1 MEQFLGL
8 ISKVSVLLV
17 FIFTSV
23 IIGEFLGAKRRVI
36 LKDKELSND
45 PERFFLQIVQGLVF
59 SFLIVIEMLT
69 AFEGPNGIRY
79 DSRVV
84 LLNLSATYGP
94 VSGLVSV
101 VTAIIIRLRHR
112 AFYTVAISSLV
123 FIYLL
128 ELVFIYYKRKKGIK
142 SRYLWIYAMSF
153 LTNVFNG
160 VYITIVAGD
169 EWKSAIVPVITYIV
183 VFPIF
188 TVIAYSVMNYIKG
201 RDELLKELSERDV
214 ILQQKNDELLRMNDS
229 LKENELRLR
238 TMFSNSGEAIL
249 LIDNYMISEINLR
262 AIELLGYLDKKEL
275 IGMSLVD
282 LVLEIKQEGA
292 LEKSRMSDICR
303 KVREGENIK
312 AEVVMRTKGGSE
324 VPLEVFMVD
333 IKVPGVE
340 YIYMSARDIRERK
353 RKEREILYKARHDAL
368 TTVANRQYFEETMGL
383 MISEPKNYP
392 LAFMMADING
402 LKIVNDIFGHAEG
415 DMLIVKIADTLTK
428 VCRHGDIVARIGG
441 DEFAILL
448 ARADEA
454 AVRVVI
460 ERVKKSLKSEK
471 VESLEPSLSI
481 GYAIK
486 ASIDEDLKME
496 DLSKQADEMMYKNK
510 MEDRKANVRIFLDN
524 MVNRLYEKS
533 PKDRDIAFIL
543 TKYLERIKNIDSFGI
558 VTKREVSKL
567 IRYVNLGKL
576 VVDRDYW
583 DVEEETID
591 ELGISDKL
599 LVASENILSK
609 IAHAED
615 NIIKRD
621 ELLKINERFDGAG
634 KFGMKGEEIPLTIR
648 TFRILF
654 DLYFVMDN
662 KEQFGISTEQDAL
675 AVLLKYSGTKY
686 DPKLFFEVAEAL
698 KKNK

>member
-262 AIELLGYLDKKEL
+262 AIELLGYRDKKEL

-292 LEKSRMSDICR
+292 LEKSRVSDICR

-353 RKEREILYKARHDAL
+353 RKEREILYKARHDVL

-510 MEDRKANVRIFLDN
+510 MEDRKTNVRIFLNN

-583 DVEEETID
+583 DVEGETID

-599 LVASENILSK
+599 LEASENILSK

-621 ELLKINERFDGAG
+621 ELLKMNERFDGAG

-654 DLYFVMDN
+654 DLYFIMDN

-675 AVLLKYSGTKY
+675 AVLLKYSDTKY